1 MGHGPGILRGVGAR
15 MSGVDSDVSTSQPAG
30 YGGFGDPGCRRISAA
45 RWTRA
50 WPSAAASWSAP
61 RRGPTRPC
69 SRPGWYPDEA
79 DTPEKRLAHYA
90 TQFPLV
96 EVDATYYSP
105 PAESTATLW
114 AERTP
119 PGFTFNIKA
128 FSLLTGHPTKVSAI
142 YKDLRPETEKR
153 NVYPS
158 DLPAATIDA
167 VWERFLSALGP
178 LTGAGKLGAILF
190 QFPPWFTIRRS
201 NKQYVLEVAKR
212 CSPLRVAIEFR
223 HESWFDGGQHARR
236 RWSSC
241 AATTCRTWRWTC
253 RRDTSRPSRPSSPPP
268 PTCAV
273 VRFHGHSDK
282 WTSKD
287 IYEKFGYRYSTR
299 ELKDWAPKLLELA
312 GQTSQINV
320 LMNNCYSDY
329 AQRNA
334 AELQDMLGA

>member
-1 MGHGPGILRGVGAR
+1 MAKRGSILVG
-15 MSGVDSDVSTSQPAG
+15 T
-30 YGGFGDPGCRRISAA
+30 
-45 RWTRA
+45 
-50 WPSAAASWSAP
+50 ASWTDKTLLAS
-61 RRGPTRPC
+61 
-69 SRPGWYPDEA
+69 GWYPDEA
-79 DTPEKRLAHYA
+79 DSAEKRLAHYA

-96 EVDATYYSP
+96 EVDSTYYSP

-114 AERTP
+114 AQRTP

-128 FSLLTGHPTKVSAI
+128 FSRLTGHPTKVSAI

-158 DLPAATIDA
+158 DLEPAAIDA

-178 LTGAGKLGAILF
+178 LNEAGKLGAILF

-201 NKQYVLEVAKR
+201 NKQYVQEVAKR
-212 CSPLRVAIEFR
+212 CSPLRVAVEFR
-223 HESWFDGGQHARR
+223 HESWFDGEDNTEETLEFLRR
-236 RWSSC
+236 NNLPYVAVDMPQGHKSSIPPVL
-241 AATTCRTWRWTC
+241 AATA
-253 RRDTSRPSRPSSPPP
+253 DL
-268 PTCAV
+268 AV
-273 VRFHGHSDK
+273 VRFHGHSEK

-287 IYEKFGYRYSTR
+287 IYEKFGYRYSTK
-299 ELKDWAPKLLELA
+299 ELEGWAPKLLDLA
-312 GQTSQINV
+312 SQASQVNV